1 MLPGYREIYF
11 EIILEFIH
19 AKSAYLG
26 PKKITQNYEQ
36 KILSLLEEFDIGLNA
51 MPIAWQEISPHVL
64 NLIDLT
70 SRYKF
75 QLTKAFKNMRAFH
88 DQLGILKLSQ
98 KQVIS
103 ESSKINN
110 QIVRNTLAI
119 REKTSENI
127 TSSIRTTILPAGQ
140 TNGQFRGAREKFD
153 RFFFERV

>member
-1 MLPGYREIYF
+1 MIDRDVGQ
-11 EIILEFIH
+11 ILENTRIKNDFINSIVASDLLIH
-19 AKSAYLG
+19 TFTERENTLTAQKDQLINEIKADIGSFNLDETTS
-26 PKKITQNYEQ
+26 IYEQ
-36 KILSLLEEFDIGLNA
+36 KILSLLEELDIGLNA

-103 ESSKINN
+103 ETSKN
-110 QIVRNTLAI
+110 Q
-119 REKTSENI
+119 
-127 TSSIRTTILPAGQ
+127 
-140 TNGQFRGAREKFD
+140 
-153 RFFFERV
+153 